1 MNKRGS
7 NAPFVLLQ
15 NCTSINFKRFNGDS
29 FLSRCIFV
37 CFLYGMSVLNKL
49 LLIKNND
56 LFSQMEDED
65 FESME
70 LVHHFKETPK
80 NQFIYF
86 EAHLHNALYFLKDGF
101 VKIGYINKDGH
112 EVIKEVIGRG
122 DIFGQFT
129 LLPNNMEGEFAQA
142 YKSDVSLCMFR
153 VSEFEQLL
161 RVHPDI
167 ALRFTRQ
174 LGQKMLR
181 VENRMI
187 NLLQKTVPERF
198 AHFLLN
204 LSRQFPEYLKEEVFE
219 MPNIFTH
226 EDIARLIGS
235 SRQTV
240 TTIVNDWERFG
251 LIQFNKFILR
261 VENVKELP
269 NRSGVG

>member
-1 MNKRGS
+1 LEPT
-7 NAPFVLLQ
+7 AEQVLY
-15 NCTSINFKRFNGDS
+15 SSASS
-29 FLSRCIFV
+29 F
-37 CFLYGMSVLNKL
+37 MSALNKL

-56 LFSQMEDED
+56 LFSQMADEVFD
-65 FESME
+65 SME
-70 LVHHFKETPK
+70 LIHHFKETPK
-80 NQFIYF
+80 NQYIYF
-86 EAHLHNALYFLKDGF
+86 EAHLHNALYFLKEGF
-101 VKIGYINKDGH
+101 VKIGYLDKDGN

-129 LLPNNMEGEFAQA
+129 LLQNNMEGEFAQA

-187 NLLQKTVPERF
+187 NLLQKTVTERF
-198 AHFLLN
+198 AHFLVN
-204 LSRQFPEYLKEEVFE
+204 LSRQFPEFLKEQVFE

-235 SRQTV
+235 SRQTI
-240 TTIVNDWERFG
+240 TTLVNDWERLG
-251 LIQFNKFILR
+251 LIDFNKSLLK
-261 VENVKELP
+261 VPNVKELQ
-269 NRSGVG
+269 NKSGVG